1 MRIAFYNLTSTVKLG
16 GVETCSW
23 ELARELAGRGH
34 LVDMIGG
41 TGDIRE
47 DRGVPG
53 IEVHTFP
60 FTSREK
66 LPDLGS
72 RFRKLGERMS
82 LAKSALSFM
91 TAQRYAAIVV
101 VKPYDIPPMLWVRR
115 RSGARV
121 CYFSGGGEFFPGYGF
136 FAKRLDHF
144 CACSAYDA
152 GDIAAHK
159 GVRPAVNHYGVDTKS
174 FRPMEPDAEWAARW
188 GVDPDGP
195 VMASAVRLVAFKG
208 LDVALRALA
217 LARKDIPGLR
227 YLLAGS
233 GPEEEKLKRICGE
246 LGLENTVTF
255 TGPLPHAGLP
265 RFYSLARV
273 GLFPSREKEA
283 LGIAVGEAMACGLA
297 ALVTRVGGMPE
308 QATPGT
314 GLVVEPKSPED
325 LARGMREL
333 FADPESLAAKG
344 RAARQ
349 RMKEH
354 FSWAACADRLL
365 TGLGL
370 E

>member
-1 MRIAFYNLTSTVKLG
+1 MAASGK
-16 GVETCSW
+16 
-23 ELARELAGRGH
+23 
-34 LVDMIGG
+34 
-41 TGDIRE
+41 TGAC
-47 DRGVPG
+47 PA
-53 IEVHTFP
+53 
-60 FTSREK
+60 SRCTPSPLPTGEK

-72 RFRKLGERMS
+72 RFRKLGERLS
-82 LAKSALSFM
+82 LAKNAMSFLI
-91 TAQRYAAIVV
+91 AQRYAAIVV

-115 RSGARV
+115 RTGVKV

-136 FAKRLDHF
+136 WAKKLDHF

-152 GDIAAHK
+152 NDIAAHK
-159 GVRPAVNHYGVDTKS
+159 GVRPAVNHYGVDTRA
-174 FRPMEPDAEWAARW
+174 FRPMEPDPEWAARW
-188 GVDPDGP
+188 GVDQNGP

-233 GPEEEKLKRICGE
+233 GPEEEKLRRICRE
-246 LGLENTVTF
+246 LNLEDAVTF
-255 TGPLPHAGLP
+255 TGPLPHAELP
-265 RFYSLARV
+265 RFYSLAKV

-308 QATPGT
+308 QATAET
-314 GLVVEPKSPED
+314 GLVVEPKSPEA
-325 LARGMREL
+325 LADGMREL
-333 FADPESLAAKG
+333 FVDFDSLAAKG
-344 RAARQ
+344 KAARE

-354 FSWAACADRLL
+354 FTWAACADRLL
-365 TGLGL
+365 SGLGL

>member
-34 LVDMIGG
+34 VVDMIGG

-53 IEVHTFP
+53 ISVHTFP

-72 RFRKLGERMS
+72 RFRKMGERLS
-82 LAKSALSFM
+82 LARNALSFM
-91 TAQRYAAIVV
+91 TAQRYHAVVV
-101 VKPYDIPPMLWVRR
+101 VKPYDIAPMLWVRR
-115 RSGARV
+115 RTGARV
-121 CYFSGGGEFFPGYGF
+121 CYFSGGGEFFPGYAF
-136 FAKRLDHF
+136 SARRLDHF

-152 GDIAAHK
+152 NDIAAHK
-159 GVRPAVNHYGVDTKS
+159 GVKPAVNHYGVDTRAFK
-174 FRPMEPDAEWAARW
+174 PLEPDAEWAARW
-188 GVDPDGP
+188 AVDPDGP
-195 VMASAVRLVAFKG
+195 VLASAVRLVAFKG
-208 LDVALRALA
+208 LDVALKALA
-217 LARKDIPGLR
+217 LAREDIPGLR

-233 GPEEEKLKRICGE
+233 GPEEEKLVRLCRE
-246 LGLENTVTF
+246 LGLEDTVTF
-255 TGPLPHAGLP
+255 TGPLPHAELP
-265 RFYSLARV
+265 RFYSLAQV

-308 QATPGT
+308 QATPET
-314 GLVVEPKSPED
+314 GLVVEPKSPEA
-325 LARGMREL
+325 LAQGMREL
-333 FADPESLAAKG
+333 FADREALAAKG

-354 FSWAACADRLL
+354 FTWAACADRLL
-365 TGLGL
+365 AGLGL